1 MTIFLVQSR
10 ALLELRARL
19 WWRRLVR
26 ERQWGRALL
35 LVFAATLAA
44 LLCASI
50 CVLLTARS
58 RELRDHPGE
67 LVAQGGPLAL
77 FATWLTMALM
87 GRVWFALMPAA
98 QSQVFL
104 DPRRFRLFPV
114 PARLLSA
121 LNLLALFFDPVW
133 LVLYPVLAAIA
144 LVISQLPGGP
154 AFAALLAAEAV
165 AVWATVGVLHLGAAV
180 GALFDSRP
188 FLRRGFTVALLLA
201 GFAGFQLSVALPG
214 RPGVAALFAGHH
226 WRAIAWTPPGWA
238 ALLAQALSDGRP
250 LHALTPALLLFL
262 LGLLCSAAAHQL
274 SLRENLRP
282 PEPVQTRLLAAG
294 PAGWRLPLLPE
305 SFSALFEK
313 EAKTVVR
320 IGWLQLVLVPV
331 AYLLLVRTV
340 FTGPQPLLIA
350 AVYAHLGVL
359 EIATNAFG
367 RDVAGARAWFL
378 WPVSLRELLAAK
390 NAVAYCFSAAIFL
403 LLALVAWTS
412 ARVTPEQVLIGLLA
426 HAAIFPLLATFGN
439 AVSVFFPVPVRGARL
454 RRVRGTGPIG
464 ARFVAMGLL
473 AAAAWAPDALAH
485 ALGLRLVAAY
495 GGELLS
501 LAVAWLALLGAG
513 ARLIAARREPL
524 LAALTRD
531 E

>member
-1 MTIFLVQSR
+1 VILAQSQ
-10 ALLELRARL
+10 ALLGLRARL
-19 WWRRLVR
+19 WWRRMVQ
-26 ERQWGRALL
+26 ERRWGRALL
-35 LVFAATLAA
+35 LATAALMATLF
-44 LLCASI
+44 CVSI
-50 CVLLTARS
+50 CVLIADRA
-58 RELRDHPGE
+58 RELRDDPAE
-67 LVAQGGPLAL
+67 LAAQGGPLAV
-77 FATWLTMALM
+77 FATWLTMALV

-98 QSQVFL
+98 QSQAFL
-104 DPRRFRLFPV
+104 DPRRFRIFPV

-133 LVLYPVLAAIA
+133 LVLYPPLIVIA
-144 LVISQLPGGP
+144 LSVSRFAGAPSAGP
-154 AFAALLAAEAV
+154 LLAAEAL
-165 AVWATVGVLHLGAAV
+165 AVWATAGVLHLGSAV

-188 FLRRGFTVALLLA
+188 VLRRGFTVALLLG

-238 ALLAQALSDGRP
+238 ALLSQALSDARP

-262 LGLLCSAAAHQL
+262 LGLLCSVAAHEL
-274 SLRENLRP
+274 SLRETLRP
-282 PEPVQTRLLAAG
+282 PEPVQA
-294 PAGWRLPLLPE
+294 PASGARGWRLPLVPE

-340 FTGPQPLLIA
+340 FTGPEPLLIA

-367 RDVAGARAWFL
+367 RDVAGARAYFL

-403 LLALVAWTS
+403 LLAGVAWTS
-412 ARVTPEQVLIGLLA
+412 ARVSGAQILIGLLA
-426 HAAIFPLLATFGN
+426 HAALFPLLATFGN
-439 AVSVFFPVPVRGARL
+439 IVSTYFPVPVRGARL
-454 RRVRGTGPIG
+454 RRVRGAGPIG
-464 ARFVAMGLL
+464 ARLTVLALL
-473 AAAAWAPDALAH
+473 AAAAWAPYVIAKAAGLHLWAAYLGELI
-485 ALGLRLVAAY
+485 ALGIAY
-495 GGELLS
+495 GAL
-501 LAVAWLALLGAG
+501 LALGAH
-513 ARLIAARREPL
+513 LVDARREPL
-524 LAALTRD
+524 LAALSRD